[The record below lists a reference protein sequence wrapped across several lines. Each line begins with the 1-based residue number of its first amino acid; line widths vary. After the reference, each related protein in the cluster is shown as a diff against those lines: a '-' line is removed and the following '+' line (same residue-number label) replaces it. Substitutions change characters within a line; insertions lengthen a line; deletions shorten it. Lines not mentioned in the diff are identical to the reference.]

1 MDNAHNDIKIS
12 LAQWSLHHTIQSGTM
27 DRLDFAKKAGQ
38 LGFEAVEYVS
48 RFYTQEAKS
57 AQSFAQIVKEMN
69 QRSNDA
75 GIKNLL
81 IMVDGEGSLAS
92 DIARERME
100 AIHSHVKWLEAA
112 VELGCHSIRVNLTG
126 GDETK
131 QEKWIDAS
139 TSSLIALSD
148 LAKAYNLNVIV
159 ENHGGI
165 SSNGGVLARV
175 MKNVNLPNVGTLPDL
190 GNFCIRRQD
199 GLKWPSPCVEAYDR
213 YQGVT
218 EMMPWAKGVSAKTYD
233 FNEHGYETTIDYT
246 KMIAIIKNSG
256 YNGYIGVEY
265 EGQRLSE
272 EEGIIKTKI
281 MLENLLT

>member
-1 MDNAHNDIKIS
+1 MDNTDKDIKIS
-12 LAQWSLHHTIQSGTM
+12 LAQWSLHHAIHRGSM
-27 DRLDFAKKAGQ
+27 DRLDFAKKARQ

-57 AQSFAQIVKEMN
+57 AQSFAQIVKEIN

-81 IMVDGEGSLAS
+81 IMIDGEGNLAS
-92 DIARERME
+92 DMARERME
-100 AIHSHVKWLEAA
+100 AINNHVKWLEAA
-112 VELGCHSIRVNLTG
+112 AELGCHSIRVNLTG
-126 GDETK
+126 GEETK

-165 SSNGGVLARV
+165 SSNGSVLAQV

-199 GLKWPSPCVEAYDR
+199 GLKWPSPCVEEYDR

-218 EMMPWAKGVSAKTYD
+218 EMMPWAKGLSAKTYD
-233 FNEHGYETTIDYT
+233 FNEHGLENTIDYT

-256 YNGYIGVEY
+256 YNSYIGVEY

>member
-1 MDNAHNDIKIS
+1 MDNADKDIKIS
-12 LAQWSLHHTIQSGTM
+12 LAQWSLHHAIQSGTM
-27 DRLDFAKKAGQ
+27 DKLDFAKKAGQ

-57 AQSFAQIVKEMN
+57 AQSFAQIVKEIN

-81 IMVDGEGSLAS
+81 IMIDGEGNLAS
-92 DIARERME
+92 DIARERIE
-100 AIHSHVKWLEAA
+100 AINNHLKWLEAA
-112 VELGCHSIRVNLTG
+112 AELGCHSIRVNLTG

-131 QEKWIDAS
+131 QEKWINAS

-148 LAKAYNLNVIV
+148 LAKAYDLNVIV

-218 EMMPWAKGVSAKTYD
+218 EMMPWAKGISAKTYD
-233 FNEHGYETTIDYT
+233 FNEHGLETTIDYT

-256 YNGYIGVEY
+256 YNGYIGIEY